1 MCLRLKNHLYIISL
15 FFLIIL
21 SGCQIKESTNNHGI
35 LFLENRANKLKI
47 NETNKNDVIKLI
59 GIPHSKSIN
68 NENEWIYIERVFI
81 KGEFHKL
88 GQNVLKSNNVLFLE
102 FDKYGILFNKKLFNK
117 NDIKKMEF
125 SKKITKNDLSKKSFI
140 EGLFSSLKSKMYGK
154 K

>member
-1 MCLRLKNHLYIISL
+1 MFLNVKIHKKLIYPLALVIL
-15 FFLIIL
+15 F
-21 SGCQIKESTNNHGI
+21 GCQLKEASNTHGI
-35 LFLENRANKLKI
+35 LFLENRANKLFI
-47 NETNKNDVIKLI
+47 NKTNKNDAINII
-59 GIPHSKSIN
+59 GYPHSKSIN

-102 FDKYGILFNKKLFNK
+102 FDKYGILSNKKLFNK

>member
-1 MCLRLKNHLYIISL
+1 MYFRLKNHIYIISL
-15 FFLIIL
+15 FFFIIL

-81 KGEFHKL
+81 KGEFAMEKAIFFAL
-88 GQNVLKSNNVLFLE
+88 LSDLALITLTV
-102 FDKYGILFNKKLFNK
+102 K
-117 NDIKKMEF
+117 NFFAPSPSTTIC
-125 SKKITKNDLSKKSFI
+125 
-140 EGLFSSLKSKMYGK
+140 
-154 K
+154 